1 VPEFAFLVPRHPL
14 GTTVGSLTS
23 GHVRLASGS
32 ADTVITNVAV
42 NGVELQQQG
51 LFAALPGRNSHGADF
66 AEQAIAAGA
75 VAILTDE
82 AGLAVLA
89 RLDLSADPVPSGH
102 PAAPPS
108 SAVPILVA
116 EDPRAVLGDVA
127 ARVYGTDRQHPL
139 LFGVTG
145 TNGKTSTVHIL
156 DAILEKLGIP
166 AGRSST
172 FDRRSGATTVASRL
186 TSPEAPELHALLARM
201 NEDGVQAAALEV
213 SAQALSHHRVDG
225 YVFDAVGFTNLSH
238 DHMDE
243 YGFMTAYL
251 DAKLRLFTPE
261 HARRGVV
268 LLDDAAGAEIR
279 DRASIPVTTVTSLPG
294 VDADW
299 VVEVQESTP
308 EFTRFALTG
317 PGSDPGSNAG
327 AGAGARASAGA
338 GAGASAVQRSLVCSV
353 SLIGR
358 HMAADTALAI
368 VMLVEAGVDFARI
381 AAALAEGLDV
391 TIPGR
396 THLVSG
402 ADGPLVYTDFSHTP
416 DSVEKTLA
424 ALRVLT
430 PGQLTVIIGADGEK
444 DSTKRGPMGLAA
456 ARGADVVI
464 VTDHHQRFE
473 DPAAIRLALLTGA
486 RQVAHNRILEV
497 PVPSDAIRTA
507 IRMSGTGDTIL
518 WVGPGRSDY
527 RIVRGEDVPYSSR
540 KDARVALTEAGWK

>member
-1 VPEFAFLVPRHPL
+1 
-14 GTTVGSLTS
+14 
-23 GHVRLASGS
+23 VRLASGS

-42 NGVELQQQG
+42 NGAELLQQG

-66 AEQAIAAGA
+66 AKQAIAAGA

-213 SAQALSHHRVDG
+213 SAQALSNHRVDG

-243 YGFMTAYL
+243 YGSMAAYL

-317 PGSDPGSNAG
+317 PGSNPGSNAG
-327 AGAGARASAGA
+327 ASAGA
-338 GAGASAVQRSLVCSV
+338 GAVLNAGQSAVQRSLVCSV

-368 VMLVEAGVDFARI
+368 VMLVEAGVDFDRI

-424 ALRVLT
+424 ALRVVT